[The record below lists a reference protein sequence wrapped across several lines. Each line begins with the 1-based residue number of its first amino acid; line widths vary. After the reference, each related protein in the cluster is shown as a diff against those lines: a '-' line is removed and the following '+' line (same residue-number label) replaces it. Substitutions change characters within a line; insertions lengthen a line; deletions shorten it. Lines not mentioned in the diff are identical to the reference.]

1 MASDPDD
8 GAELYLNSLYFMILT
23 VTTLGYG
30 SNAYDVREVI
40 GCMILQIIG
49 VVGYAS
55 LSGLLANHLTALD
68 SKKADQQQKLDI
80 LESM

>member
-1 MASDPDD
+1 
-8 GAELYLNSLYFMILT
+8 MILT

-68 SKKADQQQKLDI
+68 SKKAD
-80 LESM
+80 